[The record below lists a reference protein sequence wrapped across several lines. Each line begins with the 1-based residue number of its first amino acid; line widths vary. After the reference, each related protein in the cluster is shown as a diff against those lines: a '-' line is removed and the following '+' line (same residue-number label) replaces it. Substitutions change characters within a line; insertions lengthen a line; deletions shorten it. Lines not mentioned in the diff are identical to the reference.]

1 MAVISHCGLLGAAIY
16 PDRLKLC
23 PLRTLGLGSA
33 RSFSFRSVACL
44 ARYCEGIG
52 RCHVYWGLESGFP
65 IGAHWCRAPC
75 KSATKDPQSPGATPR
90 LSLPFCVAPFHPSRS
105 SRRGLAL
112 GWLCGAIAWSGM
124 EGPGSVPSPPLSTSV
139 FGQPWLG
146 GQDRTLS
153 LLAARR
159 QLERGSS
166 PVFFDCRGSRV
177 QARAAMFPLPEKLRT
192 VSGFGGRCHRRSLLS
207 QVARRVRARAAAL
220 SVVEWWTLCG

>member
-1 MAVISHCGLLGAAIY
+1 MRQSI
-16 PDRLKLC
+16 
-23 PLRTLGLGSA
+23 RTVSNYA
-33 RSFSFRSVACL
+33 RSGLWVSALLVLFPLDPWHVLLDIAWALVVAMFIGGWSRVSPSEPTGAGRRVSRL
-44 ARYCEGIG
+44 QKIPSPQAR
-52 RCHVYWGLESGFP
+52 P
-65 IGAHWCRAPC
+65 
-75 KSATKDPQSPGATPR
+75 PR